1 MKLHKSLVLFGA
13 TALILAGCADDGA
26 ETEETAVEEPET
38 EEVAEVET
46 EETEET
52 DESTEVE
59 ETNDDFYE
67 FNEVVVENENY
78 KITLLNIEREHDEM
92 WDEEKIKVRYDV
104 ENLSD
109 IDIEV
114 QARTVSL
121 NDRMVDES
129 LLMMSQEV
137 AAGKSA
143 DATLEIQDYEGNELP
158 ALEGNFE
165 MTLHIFD
172 WDFTFE
178 DDIPVSVNLD

>member
-1 MKLHKSLVLFGA
+1 MKLHKSLLLFGA
-13 TALILAGCADDGA
+13 GAILLTACGDDGGN
-26 ETEETAVEEPET
+26 TEDTDETADPAT
-38 EEVAEVET
+38 EEVAE
-46 EETEET
+46 ET
-52 DESTEVE
+52 DKSTEVE

-67 FNEVVVENENY
+67 FNEVVAENENY
-78 KITLLNIEREHDEM
+78 KITLLNIEREYDEM

-121 NDRMVDES
+121 NDRMIDES

-143 DATLEIQDYEGNELP
+143 DATLEVQDYEGNELP
-158 ALEGNFE
+158 ALEGKFE

-172 WDFTFE
+172 WEYTFE
-178 DDIPVSVNLD
+178 DDVPVSVNLD

>member
-1 MKLHKSLVLFGA
+1 MKLHKSLLLFGA
-13 TALILAGCADDGA
+13 GAMLLTACGDGGSSEETVETA
-26 ETEETAVEEPET
+26 EPTTEEA
-38 EEVAEVET
+38 A
-46 EETEET
+46 EET
-52 DESTEVE
+52 DESTESE
-59 ETNDDFYE
+59 ESTENKETNSELYE
-67 FNEVVVENENY
+67 FNEVVAENEKY
-78 KITLLNIEREHDEM
+78 KITLLNIEHEYNEM
-92 WDEEKIKVRYDV
+92 WDEEKIEVRYDV

-109 IDIEV
+109 VDIEV

-143 DATLEIQDYEGNELP
+143 DAVLEIQDYEGNELP

-172 WDFTFE
+172 WDYTFE
-178 DDIPVSVNLD
+178 DDVPVSVELD

>member
-1 MKLHKSLVLFGA
+1 MKLHKSLLLFGA
-13 TALILAGCADDGA
+13 GAILLTACGDDGGS
-26 ETEETAVEEPET
+26 EETDETVEPTT
-38 EEVAEVET
+38 EDVA
-46 EETEET
+46 EET

-67 FNEVVVENENY
+67 FNEVVAENENY
-78 KITLLNIEREHDEM
+78 KITLLNIEREYDEM

-121 NDRMVDES
+121 NDRMIDES

-143 DATLEIQDYEGNELP
+143 DATLQIQDYEGNELP
-158 ALEGNFE
+158 ALEGKFE

-172 WDFTFE
+172 WEYTFE
-178 DDIPVSVNLD
+178 DDVPVSVNLD

>member
-1 MKLHKSLVLFGA
+1 MKLHKSLLLFGA
-13 TALILAGCADDGA
+13 GAILLTACGDDGGS
-26 ETEETAVEEPET
+26 EETDETVEPTT
-38 EEVAEVET
+38 EDV
-46 EETEET
+46 TEET

-67 FNEVVVENENY
+67 FNEVVAENENY
-78 KITLLNIEREHDEM
+78 KITLLNIEREYDEM
-92 WDEEKIKVRYDV
+92 WDEEKIKVRHDV

-121 NDRMVDES
+121 NDRMIDES

-143 DATLEIQDYEGNELP
+143 DATLEIQDYEDNELP

-172 WDFTFE
+172 WEYTFE
-178 DDIPVSVNLD
+178 DDVPVSVNLD